1 MKGSGRNCAVS
12 LSGRP
17 VCDSGGHRLIASEL
31 GGEDAR

>member
-17 VCDSGGHRLIASEL
+17 YATPEVMDPSLPNS
-31 GGEDAR
+31 GEDAR